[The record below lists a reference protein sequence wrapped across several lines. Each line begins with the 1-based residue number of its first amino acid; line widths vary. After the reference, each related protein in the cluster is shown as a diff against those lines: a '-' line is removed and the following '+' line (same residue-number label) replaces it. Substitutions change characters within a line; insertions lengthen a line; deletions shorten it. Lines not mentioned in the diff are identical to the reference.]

1 MQLFNF
7 VRAGCVWRP
16 LALLVSLLFGLN
28 SMAPLKLQ
36 AESHLESRATTKS
49 CLWEVSSSQAT
60 VFLLG
65 SVHILKHDTYPVS
78 PAAKKALLQSK
89 VVVLEVDLD
98 EIDSFSSQQLL
109 REKGFLHGEILEDT
123 ISPKAL
129 SLVIEKTEELGLSFD
144 QIRSFKPWLLMV
156 TLTTTKLRKLGFDP
170 IHGVDRYFFDQAK
183 RRNKEIL
190 SLESIEYQ
198 LDRLDGMSTKTQEL
212 VLLQTLEELD
222 VVGEKFDEILMAWS
236 KGEVEALEA
245 LLFESFEDFPVV
257 FQRLITDRNKNWMP
271 KIQRFLDQT
280 GTTLVVVG
288 AAHLLG
294 PEGVVQLLKNQGYKV
309 KQL

>member
-1 MQLFNF
+1 LWSLSLF
-7 VRAGCVWRP
+7 
-16 LALLVSLLFGLN
+16 VSLFFGLN
-28 SMAPLKLQ
+28 SMVPIKLR
-36 AESHLESRATTKS
+36 AESHLESQVTTKS

-65 SVHILKHDTYPVS
+65 SVHILKHDTYPIS
-78 PAAKKALLQSK
+78 LAAEKALRRSK
-89 VVVLEVDLD
+89 AVVLEVDLD
-98 EIDSFSSQQLL
+98 EMDSLRSQQLL
-109 REKGFLHGEILEDT
+109 RKKGFLHEEMLEDT
-123 ISPKAL
+123 ISPKTL
-129 SLVIEKTEELGLSFD
+129 SLVIEKIEEMGLSLD

-170 IHGVDRYFFDQAK
+170 IHGVDRYFFNQAK
-183 RRNKEIL
+183 RWNKEIL

-212 VLLQTLEELD
+212 ILLQTLEELD
-222 VVGEKFDEILMAWS
+222 VLEETFDEVLLAWS
-236 KGEVEALEA
+236 KGEVKVLEA
-245 LLFESFEDFPVV
+245 LLFEGFKDFPVV

-271 KIQRFLDQT
+271 KIQGFLDQT

-288 AAHLLG
+288 AAHLVG
-294 PEGVVQLLKNQGYKV
+294 PKGVVQLLKNQGYKV